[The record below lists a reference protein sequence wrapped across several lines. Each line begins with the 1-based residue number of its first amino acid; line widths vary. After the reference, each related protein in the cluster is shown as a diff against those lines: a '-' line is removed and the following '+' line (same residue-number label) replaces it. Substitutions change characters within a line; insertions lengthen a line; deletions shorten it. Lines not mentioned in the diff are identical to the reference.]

1 MWYISSPE
9 KAMVP
14 GQCPDAGLFPSLT
27 SGDAGVVKVEP
38 GPAIFY
44 LNTSSEDILLGSA
57 PIGILSEEPPVTQ
70 PVDGEL
76 ILPDLGETVL

>member
-1 MWYISSPE
+1 MVFTSSLASLVGLGDGEMWYISSPE
-9 KAMVP
+9 KAVVP

-44 LNTSSEDILLGSA
+44 LNTSSEVSELLCRRS
-57 PIGILSEEPPVTQ
+57 
-70 PVDGEL
+70 
-76 ILPDLGETVL
+76 